1 MNLKEYSG
9 QLYEKNI
16 QVNYMKRTVLRQQ
29 MGERVP
35 TT

>member
-1 MNLKEYSG
+1 MNWKEYSS

-16 QVNYMKRTVLRQQ
+16 QVNYMKRTVLPQQ